1 MASSRKSK
9 SSSLPA
15 RAGEVLASLVPARSS
30 ILLGLSGGVDSVVLL
45 HLLVQLA
52 SQHSWKLSALH
63 VHHGISTHADEWTE
77 FCCRLCEQYA
87 VPLQVERVDITPLRD
102 MGVEAAARKLRHEAL
117 MRQPADFVALAHH
130 QDDQA
135 ETLLLQILRGAGVKG
150 AAAMPVLKSRSGMP
164 TLLRPLLDFA
174 RSELIDY
181 ANENSLK
188 WVEDESNADDAYPR
202 NFLRQRVLPLIDQR
216 FPASRATLARSAQHF
231 AEASEL
237 LNMLAKQDAEGAFDG
252 TTLAVSRLKELDRV
266 RAKNLLHWFL
276 QQRGAMMPDH
286 GRLEEMLRQ
295 LCEARNDAQI
305 LIAWGD
311 WEVRRYG
318 GRVYVSRILPE
329 PIADLCIT
337 WGGEQ
342 ELVLPQL
349 HGKLRFVQ
357 CSGQGVGATSML
369 AGPVTI
375 RLRQGEERLRP
386 DTARPERSLQYLFQ
400 EAGVPPWLRACWPLL
415 YVGEKLAAVPSIAVD
430 CTCQPAPGESGFR
443 PEWQAEMASDTGDK
457 A

>member
-1 MASSRKSK
+1 MANSRKSK
-9 SSSLPA
+9 SSSLPW
-15 RAGEVLASLVPARSS
+15 RVGQTLETLVPARGS

-45 HLLVQLA
+45 HLLVLLA
-52 SQHSWKLSALH
+52 PQNSWKLSALH
-63 VHHGISTHADEWTE
+63 VHHGISPHADKWAE
-77 FCCRLCEQYA
+77 FCNHLCKQYD
-87 VPLQVERVDITPLRD
+87 VPLRVERVDISPLRD

-117 MRQPADFVALAHH
+117 MRQPVDFVALAHH

-135 ETLLLQILRGAGVKG
+135 ETLLLQLLRGAGVKG
-150 AAAMPVLKSRSGMP
+150 VAAMPVLKSRSGMP
-164 TLLRPLLDFA
+164 ALLRPLLGFS

-181 ANENSLK
+181 ANEKNLQ
-188 WVEDESNADDAYPR
+188 WVEDESNADENYPR

-216 FPASRATLARSAQHF
+216 FPASRVTLARSAQHF

-237 LNMLAKQDAEGAFDG
+237 LNVLAKQDAQGAFDG
-252 TTLAVSRLKELDRV
+252 MTLAVSRLHELGRV

-295 LCEARNDAQI
+295 LCMARNDAQV

-318 GRVYVSRILPE
+318 DRVYVSRFLPE
-329 PIADLCIT
+329 PIADLRII
-337 WGGEQ
+337 WSGEQ
-342 ELVLPQL
+342 ELELPQL

-357 CSGQGVGATSML
+357 CRGQGVGATSMRS
-369 AGPVTI
+369 GPVSI

-386 DTARPERSLQYLFQ
+386 DAARPERSLQYLFQ
-400 EAGVPPWLRACWPLL
+400 KAGVPPWLRARWPLL

-430 CTCQPAPGESGFR
+430 CTCRPAPGESGFR